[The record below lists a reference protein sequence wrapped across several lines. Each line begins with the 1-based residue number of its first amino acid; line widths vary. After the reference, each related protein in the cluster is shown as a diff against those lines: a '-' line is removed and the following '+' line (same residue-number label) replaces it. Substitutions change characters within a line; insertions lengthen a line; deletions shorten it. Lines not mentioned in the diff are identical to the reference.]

1 MLLDS
6 RWEKPEAQSS
16 EYIYNEYL
24 KCISTNISMHFQF
37 VNTIYVIC
45 TVCLHIVVC
54 IWILLSDTR
63 KGHKSNSLAHHSLLH
78 HHHHRLSLVKA
89 LLLYYQTEKLLRQR
103 ILLCWT
109 LPKRSWTQVV
119 DCNQLSVSYMNH
131 YLDWILAAFWK
142 YKHVISSG
150 HTALDKRCYT
160 ICSFTSQKVTFSKKI
175 GSDQWKKSTP

>member
-1 MLLDS
+1 
-6 RWEKPEAQSS
+6 
-16 EYIYNEYL
+16 
-24 KCISTNISMHFQF
+24 MHFQF

-45 TVCLHIVVC
+45 TVCIHIVVC

-109 LPKRSWTQVV
+109 LPKRSWTQRSGR
-119 DCNQLSVSYMNH
+119 LKSVISFLYES
-131 YLDWILAAFWK
+131 LFSLLAFWK

-150 HTALDKRCYT
+150 HTNLDKRYFPYCRF
-160 ICSFTSQKVTFSKKI
+160 SFTSKKTLLLWKILNTFCLLLKRQKLGI
-175 GSDQWKKSTP
+175 

>member
-1 MLLDS
+1 MLLNS

-109 LPKRSWTQVV
+109 LPKRSWTQSSGR
-119 DCNQLSVSYMNH
+119 LES
-131 YLDWILAAFWK
+131 
-142 YKHVISSG
+142 VISFLYESLFR
-150 HTALDKRCYT
+150 LDT
-160 ICSFTSQKVTFSKKI
+160 SSFLKIQTRYQFRSYSLRQKMLYNL
-175 GSDQWKKSTP
+175 